1 MTGKT
6 KIKMELMK
14 KDIINKE
21 LTQIMTLNRVEWWK
35 KIADYNLLIKNSC
48 SPP

>member
-1 MTGKT
+1 MTEKT

-21 LTQIMTLNRVEWWK
+21 LANYYFKQGRMVEK
-35 KIADYNLLIKNSC
+35 DS
-48 SPP
+48 